1 MAVGI
6 DIGATTVYTQYPS
19 EIDTRTEVDDMTELI
34 GLLISVHTG
43 NNEDLSKDE
52 CASVKVELDGFV
64 GDKHRGFER
73 VAWPGDKDPAGTV
86 RRNERQW
93 SGVSVEELAVI
104 GQKMDLKE
112 PLTAAA
118 LGANI
123 CVERIPDFSQLPTGT
138 RLFFPSGA
146 VLVVEECNPP
156 CADMGEQITAKY
168 TTSTGE
174 RAAGRLFPKRAFGL
188 RGVVGVVDVAGVIE
202 AGDEVIVQV
211 VDPPARSDKLG
222 APVG

>member
-1 MAVGI
+1 MKGMNELVG
-6 DIGATTVYTQYPS
+6 VL
-19 EIDTRTEVDDMTELI
+19 V
-34 GLLISVHTG
+34 SVHTG

-64 GDKHRGFER
+64 GDRHRGFER

-93 SGVSVEELAVI
+93 SGVSVEELAII
-104 GQKMDLKE
+104 GQKMDLTE

-123 CVERIPDFSQLPTGT
+123 CVERIPDFSQLPAGT
-138 RLFFPSGA
+138 RLIFPSGA

-156 CADMGEQITAKY
+156 CSDMGEQITAKY
-168 TTSTGE
+168 TVPSGE
-174 RAAGRLFPKRAFGL
+174 RAAGHLFASRAFGL

-202 AGDEVIVQV
+202 AGDKVVVQK
-211 VDPPARSDKLG
+211 PHP
-222 APVG
+222 

>member
-1 MAVGI
+1 MKEQVGSL
-6 DIGATTVYTQYPS
+6 V
-19 EIDTRTEVDDMTELI
+19 
-34 GLLISVHTG
+34 SVHSG
-43 NNEDLSKDE
+43 DNEDLSKDE
-52 CASVKVELDGFV
+52 RVSVKAELDGFV

-93 SGVSVEELAVI
+93 SGVSVEELAMI

-123 CVERIPDFSQLPTGT
+123 CVEHIPDFSQLPAGT
-138 RLFFPSGA
+138 RLHFPSGA
-146 VLVVEECNPP
+146 VLAVEECNPP

-168 TTSTGE
+168 TTSSGDP
-174 RAAGRLFPKRAFGL
+174 AAGHLFPSKAFGI
-188 RGVVGVVDVAGVIE
+188 RGVVGVVDVPGVIN
-202 AGDEVIVQV
+202 AGDKVVVQINE
-211 VDPPARSDKLG
+211 
-222 APVG
+222 

>member
-1 MAVGI
+1 MKGMNELVG
-6 DIGATTVYTQYPS
+6 VL
-19 EIDTRTEVDDMTELI
+19 V
-34 GLLISVHTG
+34 SVHTG
-43 NNEDLSKDE
+43 NSEDLSKGE

-64 GDKHRGFER
+64 GDRHRGFER

-93 SGVSVEELAVI
+93 SGVSVEELAII

-123 CVERIPDFSQLPTGT
+123 CVERIPDFSQLPAGT
-138 RLFFPSGA
+138 RLIFPSGA

-156 CADMGEQITAKY
+156 CSDMGEQITAKY
-168 TTSTGE
+168 TTSSGE
-174 RAAGRLFPKRAFGL
+174 RAAGHLFASRAFGL
-188 RGVVGVVDVAGVIE
+188 RGVVGVVDVAGIIE
-202 AGDEVIVQV
+202 AGDKVVVQHTV
-211 VDPPARSDKLG
+211 SAKE
-222 APVG
+222 

>member
-1 MAVGI
+1 MTVGI
-6 DIGATTVYTQYPS
+6 DIGPTTVYTQCPS
-19 EIDTRTEVDDMTELI
+19 EIDTRTEADDMKKIE
-34 GLLISVHTG
+34 GLLVSVHTG
-43 NNEDLSKDE
+43 DNEDLSKEE
-52 CASVKVELDGFV
+52 CASAKVELDGFV

-93 SGVSVEELAVI
+93 SGVSVEELAII

-123 CVERIPDFSQLPTGT
+123 CVEQIPDFSHLPAGT
-138 RLFFPSGA
+138 RLLFPSGA

-168 TTSTGE
+168 TTRTGE
-174 RAAGRLFPKRAFGL
+174 RAAGRLFAKRAFGL
-188 RGVVGVVDVAGVIE
+188 RGVVGVVDVPGVIE
-202 AGDEVIVQV
+202 AGDKVVVQMTE
-211 VDPPARSDKLG
+211 PPRND
-222 APVG
+222 